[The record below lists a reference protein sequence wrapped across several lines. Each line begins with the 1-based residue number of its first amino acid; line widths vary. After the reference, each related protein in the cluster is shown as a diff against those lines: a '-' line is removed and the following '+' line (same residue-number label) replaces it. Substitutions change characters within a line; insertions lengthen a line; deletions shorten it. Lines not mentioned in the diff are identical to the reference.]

1 MPWYFA
7 ALADACYKSACL
19 PSEKGSAGAAAPCD
33 LIKRGQTEGQ
43 SDGTRVPGA
52 GALFLGRTRPP
63 AARLGW
69 RRLAVR
75 RIRTTRHAQEA
86 SNSQ

>member
-52 GALFLGRTRPP
+52 GALFGQDE
-63 AARLGW
+63 AARGEITLE
-69 RRLAVR
+69 
-75 RIRTTRHAQEA
+75 TTRSA
-86 SNSQ
+86 SNQNYEACPRGK